1 MSSSMWQPQSVNQAT
16 TEHMRGRMTVI
27 EARDVP
33 AAASGGGCSP
43 RNDGRGGWWT
53 AQIMRE
59 VDDGQSALRMT
70 RTLRSA
76 WFTTLLATVP
86 RIRSSPP

>member
-1 MSSSMWQPQSVNQAT
+1 
-16 TEHMRGRMTVI
+16 MTVI

-33 AAASGGGCSP
+33 EATSGGEGGT
-43 RNDGRGGWWT
+43 RNERRGWLWIV
-53 AQIMRE
+53 QIMRE
-59 VDDGQSALRMT
+59 VNDGQSALRMT

-76 WFTTLLATVP
+76 WFTTLPATVP